1 RSRTTRAV
9 RRRAPVPRSPA
20 ARALGLPP
28 VVRGPVP
35 GYLLIADRNNN
46 RLLLVSPDKRVV
58 WRFPRAGD
66 LRAGQ
71 SFRDP
76 DDAFFTP
83 GYRRISIN
91 EEFNQQIAEISFRT
105 RRIVWSYGRA
115 GVAGS
120 GPDELSN

>member
-1 RSRTTRAV
+1 MAAVAAWLAVGHRSGHSPATHVARSRTTRAV

-58 WRFPRAGD
+58 WRFPRPGD

-71 SFRDP
+71 SRRDP
-76 DDAFFTP
+76 D
-83 GYRRISIN
+83 
-91 EEFNQQIAEISFRT
+91 E
-105 RRIVWSYGRA
+105 
-115 GVAGS
+115 
-120 GPDELSN
+120 